1 MGKIVD
7 IQNLDPNT
15 LDFQDYSSEDNSLI
29 TNKSIDVI
37 FDPASNYLEYFV
49 LDLQNNILAK
59 YEDGYPKF
67 RLLDNNI
74 ILDPQENLE
83 SAGFEEGQ
91 YKTFYNF
98 LNSKLS
104 SSPSRRFYIEEIS
117 SDRTEV
123 RLNTTQI
130 ENSDVVLLTNEF
142 ANEISSSLTYK
153 DFYLNFGDNQLVIAN
168 NILLDNTNVN
178 DPTVLIKLY
187 EPLPQQFDLKAELW
201 VVERIAESV
210 AYQISLT
217 EVFEFIET
225 QNFLKGP
232 NLNLDIKDQ
241 VNNSTDY
248 KSLSNLYNTTSVIG
262 SGSLTYQINSIL
274 ADKGIELNIDY
285 SDYENFV
292 HFSSAQTR
300 LENFY
305 YKLALIEQY
314 TYSGSLTATTGNNI
328 YTSGSAVIWDSK
340 INEIIK
346 GFDGYEYYLYFNSGS
361 KTWPKSNNQP
371 PYNNLITTDVT
382 ATTWLTNQL
391 VTASLFDNE
400 NKDNLYNAVPTYITE
415 DDTNANYKLFIE
427 MLGQHYDNIWVYI
440 KDVTNKFNADNRLDY
455 GISKDLIAQAIKDL
469 GVKIYQN
476 NYSEADL
483 YQAMLGLSPSGSTF
497 MIPYTTGSLPT
508 PTGFEY
514 INTYITASNTS
525 SVYPLEDINKAL
537 YKRIYHNVPYL
548 LKKKGTIEGLRALI
562 NIYGI
567 PDTILRIN
575 EFGGTKAT
583 DSYDNFQEQFNY
595 EFFTTSSGFIK
606 TSWNKDSTLNTPKTV
621 EFRFKTTGI
630 PGGVNL
636 NYSQSIAHAGND
648 FKILLE
654 YTGSGLTSG
663 SYSASIANEYYQFG
677 NLKLVSSSISTSVW
691 LPIFDEGWWSVMVTQ
706 TNNTNSIY
714 VKNKIYDGYEGNL
727 VGFQASGS
735 FISTNTWTTVS
746 SSFTLSTG
754 SNQSING
761 KTYIPF
767 SGSFQELRFYNLILS
782 ESKFNDYVMN
792 PYSILGN
799 SESGSQT
806 SYNTLFFRAP
816 LGTDLINSSS
826 RTLTSIHPKI
836 TGSYISQ
843 SFSGSISNYY
853 LSGSYSWIP
862 QTETI
867 YQNQVNVGIKNAV
880 TEKIKII
887 TSSLPSGNTLSQYR
901 SIQQIPTTGS
911 YSRDINYVEVAFSPQ
926 DEINDD
932 IISQLG
938 SFNIGNYIGDPRQI
952 SSSLN
957 YYPDLN
963 KLRNEYFSKYSKE
976 YNLFDY
982 IRLIKYIDNSLFKMI
997 KDFTPARTSLASGI
1011 IIKPT
1016 LLERTKYPTPQYT
1029 TDTTIAFVCSATT
1042 KQINISST

>member
-1 MGKIVD
+1 ME
-7 IQNLDPNT
+7 L
-15 LDFQDYSSEDNSLI
+15 LYSAVPI
-29 TNKSIDVI
+29 
-37 FDPASNYLEYFV
+37 P
-49 LDLQNNILAK
+49 
-59 YEDGYPKF
+59 
-67 RLLDNNI
+67 
-74 ILDPQENLE
+74 
-83 SAGFEEGQ
+83 
-91 YKTFYNF
+91 
-98 LNSKLS
+98 
-104 SSPSRRFYIEEIS
+104 
-117 SDRTEV
+117 
-123 RLNTTQI
+123 
-130 ENSDVVLLTNEF
+130 
-142 ANEISSSLTYK
+142 
-153 DFYLNFGDNQLVIAN
+153 IA
-168 NILLDNTNVN
+168 
-178 DPTVLIKLY
+178 KLY

-201 VVERIAESV
+201 VVKRIAESV

-248 KSLSNLYNTTSVIG
+248 KSLSNLYNTTSVVG

-340 INEIIK
+340 INEIVR
-346 GFDGYEYYLYFNSGS
+346 GFDGYEYYLYFDSGS

-371 PYNNLITTDVT
+371 PYKNLITTDVT
-382 ATTWLTNQL
+382 AISWLTNQL

-440 KDVTNKFNADNRLDY
+440 KDITNKFNADNRLDY
-455 GISKDLIAQAIKDL
+455 GISKDLITQAIKDL

-497 MIPYTTGSLPT
+497 IIPYTTGSLPT

-525 SVYPLEDINKAL
+525 SAYPLEDINKAL

-575 EFGGTKAT
+575 EFGGTKAE

-595 EFFTTSSGFIK
+595 EFFTTSSGFVK
-606 TSWNKDSTLNTPKTV
+606 TTWEEAAIDIDQILYQAPPRTV

-630 PGGVNL
+630 PGT
-636 NYSQSIAHAGND
+636 NYSQSLAYAGDD
-648 FKILLE
+648 FKVVLE

-663 SYSASIANEYYQFG
+663 SYSASIANEYNQYG
-677 NLKLVSSSISTSVW
+677 NLKLISSSISTSVY
-691 LPIFDEGWWSVMVTQ
+691 LPIFDEGWWSVMVVQ
-706 TNNTNSIY
+706 KDNTSSLY
-714 VKNKIYDGYEGNL
+714 VKNKIYDGYEGNQI
-727 VGFQASGS
+727 GFQSSGS
-735 FISTNTWTTVS
+735 FPCSNPWAASTAIFS
-746 SSFTLSTG
+746 LSTG

-767 SGSFQELRFYNLILS
+767 SGSFQELRFYSIPLS
-782 ESKFNDYVMN
+782 ESKFNDYTMN
-792 PYSILGN
+792 PYSIEGN
-799 SESGSQT
+799 GYTTFVS
-806 SYNTLFFRAP
+806 SYNTLTFRAP
-816 LGTDLINSSS
+816 LGTDLTNSSS
-826 RTLTSIHPKI
+826 RTLESIHPKI
-836 TGSYISQ
+836 TGSAVQ
-843 SFSGSISNYY
+843 KSFYFTDNSLYY
-853 LSGSYSWIP
+853 LSGSYSWVP

-938 SFNIGNYIGDPRQI
+938 SFNIGDYIGDPRQI
-952 SSSLN
+952 SSSLT
-957 YYPDLN
+957 YYPDFN
-963 KLRNEYFSKYSKE
+963 VLRDEYFAKYTEK
-976 YNLFDY
+976 YNLWDY
-982 IRLIKYIDNSLFKMI
+982 IRLIKYFDNSLFKMI

-1016 LLERTKYPTPQYT
+1016 FLERTKYPTPQYT
-1029 TDTTIAFVCSATT
+1029 TDTTITFVSSATT